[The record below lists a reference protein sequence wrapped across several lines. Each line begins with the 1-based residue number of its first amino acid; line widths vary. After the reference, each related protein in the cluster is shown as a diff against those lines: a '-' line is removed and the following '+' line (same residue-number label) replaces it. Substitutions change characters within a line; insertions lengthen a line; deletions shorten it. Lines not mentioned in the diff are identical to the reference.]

1 MWLKLFLTSAITFK
15 DPSCGPHDKVSQ
27 FSMFVLPQE
36 LVLSVASSKKNTSS
50 VLNINR
56 VAESS
61 KNCFVPQMFNDP
73 KLITLTFSE
82 FDFTVGWN

>member
-15 DPSCGPHDKVSQ
+15 YPSCGPHDKMSQ
-27 FSMFVLPQE
+27 LSMFVLPQE
-36 LVLSVASSKKNTSS
+36 LVFSVASSKNTSS

-56 VAESS
+56 VAESP

-82 FDFTVGWN
+82 FDLTVG